1 MSQRTLLLLSQDNA
15 HYERLLKAANLP
27 HLRIL
32 QANNQLDAEK
42 NGSHVFRK
50 SQKLL
55 MLQEK

>member
-32 QANNQLDAEK
+32 RPITRAMPR
-42 NGSHVFRK
+42 S
-50 SQKLL
+50 
-55 MLQEK
+55 